1 MTCAIEREREK
12 KEGQRAAPDAVVV
25 FAARPAHMAPC
36 AAVGPAAGPGTSHWS
51 TCHALVH
58 LRRAARQ
65 GRRGPRRGVATTCRG
80 RRRWR
85 PAGSPG
91 DLHHR
96 RRRCTQHPR
105 HKYSSLLGKLMYSCI
120 TTSVLKF
127 VKELL
132 VLLIR
137 ARLIM

>member
-1 MTCAIEREREK
+1 MRSREREK
-12 KEGQRAAPDAVVV
+12 RDRANARRPTRLSYSRT
-25 FAARPAHMAPC
+25 RPAHMAPC
-36 AAVGPAAGPGTSHWS
+36 AAVGPAAERGASHRS

-58 LRRAARQ
+58 VRRATRQ
-65 GRRGPRRGVATTCRG
+65 GRCSGPRRGVTTTCRG
-80 RRRWR
+80 RHRWR

-96 RRRCTQHPR
+96 RRRCTQHTR

-132 VLLIR
+132 LIR